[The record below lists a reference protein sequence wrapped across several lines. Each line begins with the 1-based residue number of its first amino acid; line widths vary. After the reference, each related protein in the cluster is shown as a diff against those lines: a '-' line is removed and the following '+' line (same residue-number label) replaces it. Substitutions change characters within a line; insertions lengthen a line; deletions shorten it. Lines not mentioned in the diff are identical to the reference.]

1 MGSRTLEFVLRGD
14 LGKKKP
20 AVKTGVNQN
29 AISSFEM
36 KMAQK
41 AGLEPATKRLTAAC
55 STD

>member
-36 KMAQK
+36 KMAQRIRHWTRQ
-41 AGLEPATKRLTAAC
+41 PPPRV
-55 STD
+55 SSR